1 MNTGS
6 QSLSQ
11 EFLNKPEEELRNI
24 ANGDPMFLRAE
35 AIDAAR
41 SELERRTR
49 EGQDDIHCQYKA
61 IGHDGYEYS
70 ELDRADLLALYASRK
85 LTKESLVFDPKESQ
99 WLPIDRVV
107 DLQQREGNDHD
118 LIVTPTDF
126 DYLKSAPETKRIR
139 PQDSAGGVSEP
150 QAPSGESDIQA
161 APLFGSYNIEQ
172 PPINVLRFAG
182 VLLIVSAVIGLI
194 LEAAQQSSS
203 SSAKATGMGV
213 LLDLACGVGLLRS
226 NGWLGMDRNKWR
238 LWTIGRALLGALVF
252 GLVMPLTE
260 RHERPL
266 WWATSILVLLLC
278 AGFLILLY
286 APPPK
291 VWRLWVG
298 GGAAISALA
307 VALMMPFIG
316 SSVSGYVNKSRV
328 AGSTLP
334 GNQFVDNEKRIHLDL
349 PDGWLMVRNENE
361 YFPIPN
367 ASVTV
372 FHPASGTF
380 AALITESIIVNTLGP
395 TPLDRYLEL
404 VMQNRKKADPS
415 VQELKRIPDKLAG
428 RSALQSNISWI
439 LNGEKFLGYQTACY
453 DGSRFFLFTS
463 AASADMASESEAAYH
478 ELLSK
483 FSIVR
488 TAEDE
493 EHDQAAKLSQEY
505 PYLTPDAAM
514 LMVEEITSRGMDASQ
529 AGRFSRELSEE
540 GFALLPSKE
549 SNEAKSLMR
558 NAVERLPTD
567 EKKRFYDYFRRS
579 TLGQTFS
586 PTERDDL
593 GEITKHYLSN
603 IPEKDL
609 PRLQYLFEKALRAAL
624 EKRR

>member
-1 MNTGS
+1 MNIGS

-11 EFLNKPEEELRNI
+11 EFLDKPEEELKNI

-41 SELERRTR
+41 NELERRSR
-49 EGQDDIHCQYKA
+49 EEQDRIRCQYKA

-70 ELDRADLLALYASRK
+70 ELNRADLLALYSSRK

-107 DLQQREGNDHD
+107 DLQQLEGPDHD
-118 LIVTPTDF
+118 VIVTPKESDC
-126 DYLKSAPETKRIR
+126 LKSA
-139 PQDSAGGVSEP
+139 QDSVGSGRVSEP
-150 QAPSGESDIQA
+150 QPQSGESEIQS

-182 VLLIVSAVIGLI
+182 VLLIGAAVIGLI

-213 LLDLACGVGLLRS
+213 LLDLACGVGLLRR

-252 GLVMPLTE
+252 GLVIPLTE
-260 RHERPL
+260 RHGRPL
-266 WWATSILVLLLC
+266 WWATSILALLLC
-278 AGFLILLY
+278 AGFVILLY

-291 VWRLWVG
+291 PWRIWLGGSATLFALGMAMLLPFVG
-298 GGAAISALA
+298 T
-307 VALMMPFIG
+307 
-316 SSVSGYVNKSRV
+316 SVSAIANKNLV
-328 AGSTLP
+328 AESILP
-334 GNQFVDNEKRIHLDL
+334 GNQFVDNDKRIRLDL
-349 PDGWLMVRNENE
+349 PEGWVIVRNDNN
-361 YFPIPN
+361 YFPVPT
-367 ASVTV
+367 ASVIV

-380 AALITESIIVNTLGP
+380 TALITESIIVNTLGP
-395 TPLDRYLEL
+395 DPLDRYLEL
-404 VMQNRKKADPS
+404 VVQNRKKSDPS
-415 VQELKRIPDKLAG
+415 VRESQRFTDKLDG
-428 RSALQSNISWI
+428 RNALQSNISWT
-439 LNGEKFLGYQTACY
+439 LNGQKFQGYQTACN

-463 AASADMASESEAAYH
+463 AASAEMASDSIAAYR

-483 FSIVR
+483 FSIVG
-488 TAEDE
+488 TTEDE
-493 EHDQAAKLSQEY
+493 ERDQAVKLSQEY
-505 PYLTPDAAM
+505 PYLTTDATM
-514 LMVEEITSRGMDASQ
+514 LLMKEITTRGMDPSQ
-529 AGRFSRELSEE
+529 AGRFSRELSEQ

-549 SNEAKSLMR
+549 SHEARSILQD
-558 NAVERLPTD
+558 AVERLPTD
-567 EKKRFYDYFRRS
+567 EKKRFYDYFKRS
-579 TLGQTFS
+579 TLGQTLS
-586 PTERDDL
+586 KTESDDL

-603 IPEKDL
+603 ISEKDL